1 MLSPTQPV
9 RTATKV
15 SKHLRQEVHFYNFTI
30 CWLMDHYRTRHA
42 RAANPFHCVIEGC
55 QMRFSTTRR
64 LEEHV
69 RLEHINP
76 PKPSMFFSPRP
87 TIYCPYFDEQLLKCV
102 RFMNKHNFNV
112 AFKPVNV
119 HIDLKG
125 AKRRKQK
132 HRYVY
137 RIVSSGPTSPVV
149 REPKIVSYLDKAFF
163 SNIYNPT
170 SHILVRESLQICI
183 RGFRFSV
190 KPLSSS

>member
-1 MLSPTQPV
+1 
-9 RTATKV
+9 
-15 SKHLRQEVHFYNFTI
+15 
-30 CWLMDHYRTRHA
+30 MDHYRTRHA

-76 PKPSMFFSPRP
+76 PKPTKETPVTLKRESCYGWRSRVYYPVRPRP

-112 AFKPVNV
+112 AFKPVDV

-132 HRYVY
+132 HRYEASYDVTSL
-137 RIVSSGPTSPVV
+137 RGLSIFDLFPSVQPQITTFEVSVAKSET
-149 REPKIVSYLDKAFF
+149 
-163 SNIYNPT
+163 
-170 SHILVRESLQICI
+170 
-183 RGFRFSV
+183 
-190 KPLSSS
+190 